1 MFIIYQKK
9 GDNIMIF
16 TICYFEHRI
25 NKYKN
30 QINIKYVK
38 DYYNSTSILT
48 HCKLLATNF

>member
-1 MFIIYQKK
+1 MYIIYLKRKEQ
-9 GDNIMIF
+9 IMIF

-30 QINIKYVK
+30 QINIKYVN
-38 DYYNSTSILT
+38 DYYNSNSILT